1 MSQVKIIRPVAKWR
15 IFAGM
20 AVALG
25 VLYLAMLAF
34 SYLVTPDTAPR
45 ERHWTAEEMGKAKQ
59 DRSMPESLEGVE
71 TRVTQDIAEG
81 EYAKAAAFYGKYPVA
96 VKSDIEQA
104 IKAGELPAWYPRG
117 ESPILNG
124 IELPD
129 VAHRVGPEPVVMRG
143 CEGVGNYGGVWV
155 QFVAGSGADKN
166 QVMFRLGGNSL
177 FRFSPMG
184 YPIVPHIAKG
194 YEMKDEGRVWEI
206 ELRKIRWSDGYPFT
220 ADDVMYH
227 WYDEMLCK
235 SLGSGRIQKCFT
247 AGGKPGKLEKLGPH
261 KIRYSFPEPRT
272 DFLEALVIYG
282 GFRPSHY
289 LRKYHPDYGDPEFI
303 AAEMKKYNMQTPKSL
318 YSFMKVD
325 NPELPS
331 LDPWI
336 YRKYNTMSPFSY
348 VRNPYYFAVDEQ
360 GNQLPYI
367 DRLQLEAV
375 DSMML
380 PLSVSSGRADMQFRY
395 IRFDNYTEFMERGF
409 DHNYS
414 VRCWIPGSRS
424 DWLISPNINRAVSER
439 DSGSAM
445 KAELLADKDF
455 RKALSHSL
463 RRQDLINAFYSGQ
476 AKPEQVDP
484 GPYSKF
490 PDEKLRH
497 AYTEYDP
504 KLANSM
510 LDAVWRA
517 HGLDPAVRKNG
528 YRCGRDGEPL
538 TFYMIF
544 TDFTGNGPA
553 QFVVDDWGEIGIRC
567 IYQFCSRPLLYVRK
581 SSRDFDFFVWSSESE
596 ILPQLSPRC
605 FVAVNNE
612 SAYAVGWGNWFNLG
626 GMYGDP
632 RSNNPGTIPVPKDHP
647 MYRSMTNYDEL
658 LRTLDPARQKALMQ
672 EITDITRENLWTI
685 NPASAAPKLVVV
697 SDNMKNVPE
706 KAVEGIMVM
715 SPGNTAPETYYF
727 VRPSSVADRD
737 TIQQLTLQ
745 DKLPPAAGVAVPG
758 SQRIF
763 QVLIAGIGLLLLTL
777 LILKHPFIL
786 RRLMIMVPTL
796 LVISICIFT
805 IIQLPPGDFLSTRI
819 MQLEESGST
828 PEQIESEMENLK
840 LLFHFDDPVWKRYSR
855 WMGFT
860 WFTSFD
866 AKDAGLLQGN
876 MGYSMETLKSVNSM
890 VGDRIMLTVLISLGT
905 VILTWSLALP
915 IGIYS
920 ACKQY
925 SPGDYVISVLGFLG
939 MCIPSFL
946 LALVLMALTGMSG
959 LFSAEYAI
967 QPEWSWGKV
976 ADMMKHIWLPVL
988 VTGIG
993 GTAGMIRV
1001 MRANLLDELNKPYV
1015 TTARAKG
1022 VRPLKLLFKYPV
1034 RLALN
1039 PFISGI
1045 GGLFPS
1051 LVSGSSI
1058 VAIVMSL
1065 PTVGPLMLGALFSQD
1080 MNMAGSML
1088 MVLSLLGVFGTLISD
1103 LLLMMVDPRIRL
1115 EGGSK

>member
-1 MSQVKIIRPVAKWR
+1 MSRAKAIRPVPKWKMA
-15 IFAGM
+15 AGIL
-20 AVALG
+20 AALG
-25 VLYLAMLAF
+25 GLYLAMLLF
-34 SYLVTPDTAPR
+34 SWAVRPDTAPR
-45 ERHWTAEEMGKAKQ
+45 ELPWSAEEMAKAAES
-59 DRSMPESLEGVE
+59 RNMPKSLEGLQ
-71 TRVTQDIAEG
+71 TRTTLDIPED
-81 EYAKAAAFYGKYPVA
+81 EYGKAAAFYAKNPAAARAA
-96 VKSDIEQA
+96 VESA
-104 IKAGELPAWYPRG
+104 IAAGELPGWYPRG

-124 IELPD
+124 LGLPD
-129 VAHRVGPEPVVMRG
+129 VAQRVGPEPVVMRG
-143 CEGVGNYGGVWV
+143 CDGVGNYGGVWV
-155 QFVAGSGADKN
+155 QFVAGSGADKG
-166 QVMFRLGGNSL
+166 QVMHRLSASSL

-194 YEMKDEGRVWEI
+194 YEMKDGGKTWEI
-206 ELRKIRWSDGYPFT
+206 ELRQIRWSDGHPFT
-220 ADDVMYH
+220 ADDIMYH

-235 SLGSGRIQKCFT
+235 SLGSGAALKCFT
-247 AGGKPGKLEKLGPH
+247 AGGRPGKLEKLGSH
-261 KIRYSFPEPRT
+261 AIRYSFPEPRT

-282 GFRPSHY
+282 AFRPAHF

-303 AAEMKKYNMQTPKSL
+303 QTEMKKYNMQTPRAL
-318 YSFMKVD
+318 YNFIKTD
-325 NPELPS
+325 NPEMPS
-331 LDPWI
+331 LNPWI
-336 YRKYNTMSPFSY
+336 CRKYNTMSPFSY

-367 DRLQLEAV
+367 DRLQLDAV

-395 IRFDNYTEFMERGF
+395 IRFENYTEFMERGF
-409 DHNYS
+409 AHNYN

-424 DWLISPNINRAVSER
+424 DWLLSPNVNRAVSER

-445 KAELLADKDF
+445 KAELLADKNF

-463 RRQDLINAFYSGQ
+463 RRQDLIRAFYSGQ
-476 AKPEQVDP
+476 ARPEQVDP

-497 AYTEYDP
+497 AYTRYDP
-504 KLANSM
+504 ELANRM
-510 LDAVWRA
+510 LDEVWRSR
-517 HGLDPAVRKNG
+517 GWDPAARKDG
-528 YRCGRDGEPL
+528 YRCGPDGNPL

-553 QFVVDDWGEIGIRC
+553 QFIVDDWSDIGIRC

-581 SSRDFDFFVWSSESE
+581 SSRDYDFFVWSSESE
-596 ILPQLSPRC
+596 ILPILSPRC
-605 FVAVNNE
+605 FVPINNE
-612 SAYAVGWGNWFNLG
+612 SAYAVGWGNWYNLG

-632 RSNNPGTIPVPKDHP
+632 RADTPGAVPVPKDHP
-647 MYRSMTNYDEL
+647 MFRSMENFDEMM
-658 LRTLDPARQKALMQ
+658 RTPDPVRQTELMS
-672 EITDITRENLWTI
+672 EITAIAHDHLWTI
-685 NPASAAPKLVVV
+685 NPASAAPKIVVV

-706 KAVEGIMVM
+706 KAVEGVMVM
-715 SPGNTAPETYYF
+715 SPGNTAAETYYF
-727 VRPSSVADRD
+727 EKPSSAADRD
-737 TIQQLTLQ
+737 TIQQLSFQ
-745 DKLPPAAGVAVPG
+745 DKLPPASGVPVPAP
-758 SQRIF
+758 QRIF
-763 QVLIAGIGLLLLTL
+763 QVLFLGIVFLLLTL
-777 LILKHPFIL
+777 LILKHPFVL
-786 RRLMIMVPTL
+786 RRLFIMVPTL

-819 MQLEESGST
+819 MELEESGSS
-828 PEQIESEMENLK
+828 PEQIEAEMENLRAM
-840 LLFHFDDPVWKRYSR
+840 FHFDDPAWERYCR

-866 AKDAGLLQGN
+866 SRDTGLLQGN

-905 VILTWSLALP
+905 VLLTWSLALP
-915 IGIYS
+915 VGIYS
-920 ACKQY
+920 ACRQY
-925 SPGDYVISVLGFLG
+925 SVGDYVITVIGFLG
-939 MCIPSFL
+939 MCIPGFL

-967 QPEWSWGKV
+967 RPEWSWGKV
-976 ADMMKHIWLPVL
+976 ADLMRHIWLPIL

-1022 VRPLKLLFKYPV
+1022 LRPMKLLFKYPV

-1115 EGGSK
+1115 EGGAK